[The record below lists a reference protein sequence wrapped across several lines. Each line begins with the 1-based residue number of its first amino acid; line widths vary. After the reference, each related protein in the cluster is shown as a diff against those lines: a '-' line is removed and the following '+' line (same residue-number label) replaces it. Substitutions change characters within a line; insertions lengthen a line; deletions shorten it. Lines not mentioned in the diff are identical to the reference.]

1 MGFHWSLQ
9 KVLDVAEKRELAI
22 KAELF
27 RLARNIAL
35 GQEAIQHRRAMLRLL
50 LADLA
55 AAPLSE
61 RLAGRDVLMR
71 CRQAE
76 EQAVGRLQQQVDDWQ
91 EQREARTADLAKLTA
106 KKDAL
111 QRMRSEA
118 RKAYQRHLD
127 LREQQRADEV
137 FQMAFARHG
146 QKTFQRRSA

>member
-35 GQEAIQHRRAMLRLL
+35 AEEAIHRRRTMLRLL

-55 AAPLSE
+55 ATPLPE
-61 RLAGRDVLMR
+61 RLAGQDVLMR
-71 CRQAE
+71 CRKAE
-76 EQAVGRLQQQVDDWQ
+76 EKAIRRLQEQVDAWQ
-91 EQREARTADLAKLTA
+91 LQREARTAEMVKITA

-111 QRMRSEA
+111 KRMRQEA
-118 RKAYQRHLD
+118 RRAYQRHLD

-137 FQMAFARHG
+137 FQMTFARRG
-146 QKTFQRRSA
+146 RESFQRRSA

>member
-27 RLARNIAL
+27 RLARNIART
-35 GQEAIQHRRAMLRLL
+35 EEEIQRRRAMLRLL

-55 AAPLSE
+55 VAPLPE
-61 RLAGRDVLMR
+61 RLAGRDVIMR
-71 CRQAE
+71 CRKME
-76 EQAVGRLQQQVDDWQ
+76 ETAVRNLQEKVNDWQ
-91 EQREARTADLAKLTA
+91 EQRETRTAELAKLTA
-106 KKDAL
+106 KKDTL

-118 RKAYQRHLD
+118 RREYQRQLD

-137 FQMAFARHG
+137 FQMTFARRG
-146 QKTFQRRSA
+146 RESMRRQSA